1 MVIERE
7 GVINLEFGIKR
18 YVLPYTKQINNKADS
33 FCFIAK
39 TNTTLQSNYTPIKNK
54 WINEIPQSE

>member
-54 WINEIPQSE
+54 